1 VQADLFRIPDE
12 DPGAPET
19 TILDYPRQLVSP
31 AEAIVQVS
39 GTDGLIPTELL
50 QYQVTVNDEAR
61 PASYIKRVNI
71 GEVGASGTYKVKVA
85 ALDLSGNADGSP
97 ANVEIEVDGVAPEVV
112 VDGERTRR
120 MGEGEGGKSTELTWR
135 MEDDYTAAEE
145 LTARIELY
153 LITDPSDLLAVEH
166 VRTIDLSAGATSGTI
181 EVEPGALYRA
191 ELHVADAVGNETV
204 SAILLDASTED
215 GGCSAAGGGA
225 GGALTILLALVAA
238 GLVLGRGRFS
248 AARVRSRARS
258 AR

>member
-1 VQADLFRIPDE
+1 MSVQADLFRIPDE

-61 PASYIKRVNI
+61 PPSYIKRVNI
-71 GEVGASGTYKVKVA
+71 GEVGASGKYKVQVA

-120 MGEGEGGKSTELTWR
+120 MGEGEGGKATDLTWR
-135 MEDDYTAAEE
+135 MEDDYTAAED

-153 LITDPSDLLAVEH
+153 LITDPTDLLAVEH
-166 VRTIDLSAGATSGTI
+166 VRTIDLSAGATSGTV

-215 GGCSAAGGGA
+215 GGCSAAGGG
-225 GGALTILLALVAA
+225 GGALPVLLALLAA
-238 GLVLGRGRFS
+238 YVVLGGRLS
-248 AARVRSRARS
+248 AARARSRARS
-258 AR
+258 GR